1 MFRFRSKVEF
11 EVVDEGQTVDPAFL
25 VEYGYP
31 FIGAD
36 QVEQFTPHMLNFDL
50 LDAISFDKGCYTGQE
65 IVARTHHKGATKRR
79 TLRFESEAPV
89 SVGDKVSL
97 DGRDIGEVLN
107 VAGNDLLAVVPV
119 DKANEEL
126 TVNNVLL
133 VHRQLPY
140 L

>member
-1 MFRFRSKVEF
+1 M
-11 EVVDEGQTVDPAFL
+11 
-25 VEYGYP
+25 
-31 FIGAD
+31 
-36 QVEQFTPHMLNFDL
+36 
-50 LDAISFDKGCYTGQE
+50 
-65 IVARTHHKGATKRR
+65 
-79 TLRFESEAPV
+79 RFESEAPV